1 LRDRRIAMLRVM
13 KKRALSAVLWLYA
26 GWYLG
31 AMIAHQFDLSA
42 ALGPILGVAAAAIIA
57 GDPRRIIWHHSK
69 PTELRT
75 EPA

>member
-1 LRDRRIAMLRVM
+1 MLRAM

-31 AMIAHQFDLSA
+31 AMIAHQFDLSP

-57 GDPRRIIWHHSK
+57 GDPRRIIWHRAQ